1 VESGPILKAL
11 DYFMDP
17 VESTGDAEALGR
29 EVGGLMAKAAD
40 DNDVTRQTIIEAL
53 QQRKDWAD
61 SQSRGLNNGQGA
73 AANGRTDEEVPSIAA
88 GYENTFLREVIEKLS
103 AP

>member
-1 VESGPILKAL
+1 MESGPILEAL

-17 VESTGDAEALGR
+17 VESTEDAEALGR
-29 EVGGLMAKAAD
+29 EVGLLMAKAAD
-40 DNDVTRQTIIEAL
+40 DGGVTRQTVIGAL

-61 SQSRGLNNGQGA
+61 SQSRGLIIGQGA
-73 AANGRTDEEVPSIAA
+73 AENGRTNEEGPSIAA
-88 GYENTFLREVIEKLS
+88 GYENTFLGEVIKKLS

>member
-1 VESGPILKAL
+1 MESGPILEAL

-17 VESTGDAEALGR
+17 VESTEDAEALGR

-40 DNDVTRQTIIEAL
+40 DNDVTRQNIIEAL

-73 AANGRTDEEVPSIAA
+73 AANGRTDEEGSSIAA
-88 GYENTFLREVIEKLS
+88 GYESTFLREVIEKLS